1 MMVGP
6 VEGAIYL
13 QIADLDLHPQAAA
26 EFSLLVK
33 SLVLKHSLLGVSLF
47 NELNCF
53 EFENIIPLYQCLKEL
68 YLQ

>member
-26 EFSLLVK
+26 EVFIASEEPSAETFIAL
-33 SLVLKHSLLGVSLF
+33 SQPF
-47 NELNCF
+47 
-53 EFENIIPLYQCLKEL
+53 Q
-68 YLQ
+68 